1 MTVLPARHVKAGRVL
16 VAVHDDSMVRYAQ
29 NGCGMMNDSEWGF
42 QQIYGEYREKICRYL
57 TRMVGEPEAEDLTQE
72 VFVKVG
78 LALDTFRGESRLS
91 TWIYKIA
98 THVALDRIRSSRNRR
113 ETQMFEKE
121 IAETEEDKDV
131 WTDRKRPSTEQHV
144 INREMNGCI
153 RGIIEALPDA
163 YRYVIVLSE
172 LEGFKDSEISEI
184 MGLSL
189 RAVKIRL
196 HRARAALKQELT
208 KACVFYRDERNE
220 FACDRKDEK
229 TEPIQIKRIK

>member
-1 MTVLPARHVKAGRVL
+1 
-16 VAVHDDSMVRYAQ
+16 
-29 NGCGMMNDSEWGF
+29 MNDSEWGF

-57 TRMVGEPEAEDLTQE
+57 TRMVGEAEAEDLTQE

-78 LALDTFRGESRLS
+78 LALDAFRGESRLS

-98 THVALDRIRSSRNRR
+98 THVALDRLRVSRNGCKK
-113 ETQMFEKE
+113 QLSLKE

-131 WTDRKRPSTEQHV
+131 WTDRKRPTTEQHV
-144 INREMNGCI
+144 IHREMNGCI

-208 KACVFYRDERNE
+208 KACVFYRDEQNE
-220 FACDRKDEK
+220 FACDQKDEK
-229 TEPIQIKRIK
+229 TEPIQIKRVK

>member
-1 MTVLPARHVKAGRVL
+1 MESYVVI
-16 VAVHDDSMVRYAQ
+16 DDSELR
-29 NGCGMMNDSEWGF
+29 F

-57 TRMVGEPEAEDLTQE
+57 TRMVGDTEAEDLTQE
-72 VFVKVG
+72 VFVKVE
-78 LALDTFRGESRLS
+78 LALDAFRGESRLS
-91 TWIYKIA
+91 TWVYKIA
-98 THVALDRIRSSRNRR
+98 THAALDRLRASQNSRKK
-113 ETQMFEKE
+113 QLSLKE
-121 IAETEEDKDV
+121 IAETEEDKDI
-131 WTDRKRPSTEQHV
+131 WTDRKRSSTEQHV
-144 INREMNGCI
+144 IHREMNGCI

-208 KACVFYRDERNE
+208 KACVFYRDEQNE